1 MKRVRIVFYIPI
13 IALILG
19 LSLSSTAQL
28 YSPGRDW
35 AGLTLYGTGLV
46 QDSVF
51 VVFSSTTT
59 PKKGALKAKFSDG
72 SLSNFIWY
80 KYNDGI
86 NNPSLRFVQIGIEN
100 GVTESNQTNLDKGGY
115 RVSATRISDNVT
127 VVYTCWLMIDDVV
140 ITNIEVDNNCD
151 YLYLNTKLTPSRY
164 LIPDYFTY
172 WDLSKPLQPMITKL
186 GTTYFNSLTWHAS
199 NDLVNFTSTPSLSLT
214 ISNPSPP
221 LYDSKYDIRI
231 VNPFGRVLAKETDM
245 LVAKAP
251 MADFTIFKDV
261 EGSWISGGTYP
272 KGEAPLKLKLESK
285 SINTD
290 SIYWRILND
299 EKLFKKG
306 GDSIIWKDSALL
318 TDRFDAY
325 PTPEKMVP
333 GNYPVQHIALKQ
345 SSGCRDTM
353 TIYVVVDASGIWADL
368 IPNVFCP
375 NGDPSNRYFKFK
387 EPIDSIRSIKSFH
400 IYIFSRSGLRVYDYS
415 GDPKTWEGWDG
426 TIKGSGG
433 NAPDGVYYY
442 IIEAV
447 GWDNRVYKRGKY
459 KGFLYLF
466 RGR

>member
-19 LSLSSTAQL
+19 LSLSSSAQL

-35 AGLTLYGTGLV
+35 AGLTQYSTGLV

-51 VVFSSTTT
+51 VIFSSTIT

-72 SLSNFIWY
+72 SPSNFIWY

-86 NNPSLRFVQIGIEN
+86 TNPANRFVQTGIEN
-100 GVTESNQTNLDKGGY
+100 GLIESNQTNLDKGGY
-115 RVSATRISDNVT
+115 RVSVTRISDNVT
-127 VVYTCWLMIDDVV
+127 VVYTCWLLIDDVV
-140 ITNIEVDNNCD
+140 ITNIEVDNSCD

-172 WDLSKPLQPMITKL
+172 WDLSKANQPMITKL
-186 GTTYFNSLTWHAS
+186 GTNYSNNLIWHAS
-199 NDLVNFTSTPSLSLT
+199 NALVDFISTPSLSLT
-214 ISNPSPP
+214 ISSPTPP

-231 VNPFGRVLAKETDM
+231 VNPFGRILTKETDL

-251 MADFTIFKDV
+251 KADFTIFKDD
-261 EGSWISGGTYP
+261 EGSWIAGGANP
-272 KGEAPLKLKLESK
+272 EGEAPLKLKLESK

-290 SIYWRILND
+290 SIYWKILND
-299 EKLFKKG
+299 ERLFKKG
-306 GDSIIWKDSALL
+306 GDSIVWRDSAILL
-318 TDRFDAY
+318 DRFDAY

-333 GNYPVQHIALKQ
+333 GTYPVQHIALKEN
-345 SSGCRDTM
+345 SGCRDTM
-353 TIYVVVDASGIWADL
+353 TIYVVVDTSLIKTDA
-368 IPNVFCP
+368 IPNVFSP
-375 NGDPSNRYFKFK
+375 NGDGMNENFVFKDPK
-387 EPIDSIRSIKSFH
+387 NNISSIKSFH
-400 IYIFSRSGLRVYDYS
+400 IYIFNRNGLRVYDFT
-415 GDPKTWEGWDG
+415 GDPKKWDGWNG

-447 GWDNRVYKRGKY
+447 GWDNRVYKGGLY

-466 RGR
+466 RGK